1 MSDTPKDQRRAL
13 MTRVPPSTYDTI
25 RQAAA
30 AMHMTTNDFV
40 ALAVIEKAARDGGA
54 IQASNARHTEE
65 IERLS
70 QAANDLIAL
79 SAGYD
84 RTRKAA

>member
-1 MSDTPKDQRRAL
+1 MSESKDPRRAL
-13 MTRVPPSTYDTI
+13 MTRVPASTYDTL

-30 AMHMTTNDFV
+30 ALHLTTNDFV
-40 ALAVIEKAARDGGA
+40 ALACVEKVARDGGA
-54 IQASNARHTEE
+54 IQASNDRHNEE

-84 RTRKAA
+84 HTRKAA